1 MLRRERVSGSRN
13 GRGGESEK
21 CMLGGG
27 AQRRQQ
33 QQLGVCAE
41 EAAAAAW
48 GVASTCIREMGSF
61 SAKWVNTAFARPV
74 RAGRHNDGGVAA
86 AAMGWPT
93 RHAHI
98 CRAQGVCALLC

>member
-48 GVASTCIREMGSF
+48 GVRRGGSSSSLGCGKYLHPGDGEFLGQVGEHSVRQTC
-61 SAKWVNTAFARPV
+61 T
-74 RAGRHNDGGVAA
+74 
-86 AAMGWPT
+86 
-93 RHAHI
+93 
-98 CRAQGVCALLC
+98 CRAA